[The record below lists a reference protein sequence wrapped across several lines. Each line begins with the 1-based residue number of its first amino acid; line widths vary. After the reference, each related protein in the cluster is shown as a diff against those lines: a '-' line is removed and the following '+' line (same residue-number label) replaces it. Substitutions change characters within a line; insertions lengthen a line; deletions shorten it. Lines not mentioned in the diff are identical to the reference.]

1 MMKISTP
8 EPIVIMD
15 CYWKGIS
22 IYDCRKF
29 ALYGLTYPGA
39 RLNFYCGEHLIR
51 AAIEGVYEGFKPFI
65 TIPLYR

>member
-1 MMKISTP
+1 MIKSSTP

-15 CYWKGIS
+15 CYLKDS

-29 ALYGLTYPGA
+29 ALYGLTYQGA
-39 RLNFYCGEHLIR
+39 RVNFYCGEHLIR
-51 AAIEGVYEGFKPFI
+51 AAIEGVCEGFKPFI